1 MAAQSGD
8 TCVLML
14 HCIIGP
20 TGPIMNM
27 MMMIV
32 HHLVRIVSGA
42 SDDSY
47 IRVVRDN
54 IEVFVLIIHF
64 YLEKKM
70 TMNVST
76 VCSDT

>member
-8 TCVLML
+8 TCVLMS

-27 MMMIV
+27 VMMIV

-47 IRVVRDN
+47 IRGDD
-54 IEVFVLIIHF
+54 IEVFVLMIHF